1 MSGPLHGVR
10 VLDLTTVVMGPYATQ
25 ILADFG
31 AEVIKVE
38 PPGGDVMRYA
48 WPFRN
53 PGMGHIFL
61 NANRNK
67 RSIVLDLKQSE
78 AREACLAL
86 AKKTDVLVYNI
97 RPQAMA
103 RLQLSYEHVKKQNTK
118 IIYVGCFGYSQRGPY
133 AAKAAY
139 DDLIQGAA
147 GIPALLKIQGAET
160 PRYAPIIVADRSVGQ
175 QVASAVSAA
184 LYHREKT
191 GKGQRVDVPMF
202 EHLLQIVLGEHLGGY
217 TFEPQVGEPGY
228 ARMLAPDRR
237 PYETRDGYV
246 CALIYNDKQWK
257 AFFQVIGRAEMF
269 ASKEYATLEARSRNY
284 ALAYAFVAE
293 EMKKRSTAEWL
304 EALERADIPVQR
316 MNSLADIVADPHL
329 AATGFFRTVEH
340 PSEGRIKSMS
350 VPSEWSE
357 SPPEYRRH
365 APRLG
370 QHTREVLHEA
380 GYTKDRIEKLIATG
394 AAGVPPSGDTS

>member
-1 MSGPLHGVR
+1 MAGPLDGVR

-31 AEVIKVE
+31 ADVVKVE
-38 PPGGDVMRYA
+38 SPEGDNMRWV
-48 WPFRN
+48 WPFRH

-67 RSIVLDLKQSE
+67 RSVVLDLKQAA
-78 AREACLAL
+78 ARDACLAL
-86 AKKTDVLVYNI
+86 AARADVLVYNI

-103 RLQLSYEHVKKQNTK
+103 RLRLSYDEVRAVNER

-133 AAKAAY
+133 AARAAY

-147 GIPALLKIQGAET
+147 GLPWLLQKQGSDT

-184 LYHREKT
+184 LYHRERS
-191 GKGQRVDVPMF
+191 GRGQRIDVPMF

-217 TFEPQVGEPGY
+217 TFEPREGEAGY
-228 ARMLAPDRR
+228 ARMLSPDRR
-237 PYETRDGYV
+237 PYQTRDGYV
-246 CALIYNDKQWK
+246 CTLIYNDKQWK
-257 AFFQVIGRAEMF
+257 AFFSLIGRPEMAADPDF
-269 ASKEYATLEARSRNY
+269 ATPEGRSRNY
-284 ALAYAFVAE
+284 NRVYGMVAE
-293 EMKKRSTAEWL
+293 EMKKRSTAEWI

-316 MNSLADIVADPHL
+316 MNSIEDILADPHL
-329 AATGFFRTVEH
+329 AATGYFRFVDH
-340 PSEGRIKSMS
+340 PSEGRIRSMA

-357 SPPEYRRH
+357 SQPEYRRH

-370 QHTREVLHEA
+370 EHTREVLAEA
-380 GYTKDRIEKLIATG
+380 GYAQSKVEELIASG
-394 AAGVPPSGDTS
+394 AARAAD